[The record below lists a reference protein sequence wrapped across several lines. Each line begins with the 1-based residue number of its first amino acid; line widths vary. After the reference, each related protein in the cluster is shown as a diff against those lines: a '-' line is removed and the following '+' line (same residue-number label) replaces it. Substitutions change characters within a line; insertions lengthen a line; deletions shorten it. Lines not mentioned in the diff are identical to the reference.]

1 MCNIYRTKKGKVC
14 KAGKPV
20 DLSLADGSKT
30 QGVWG
35 GSATEEKLDWWIKK
49 PGHELTQTD
58 EVAEVGV
65 KDNKTDDIA
74 WAEAP
79 DGARLLFVLEAPVM
93 GKNGAPY
100 RIAKMVTREAT
111 QAEAAYFQEPRCALF
126 GTMKPDRSIRKISP
140 LPAPPPR
147 PSAQGELF

>member
-30 QGVWG
+30 EGVWG
-35 GSATEEKLDWWIKK
+35 GSATEEKLDWWLKK
-49 PGHELTQTD
+49 PGNELTQTD

-65 KDNKTDDIA
+65 KDTKTDDIA
-74 WAEAP
+74 WAQAP
-79 DGARLLFVLEAPVM
+79 DGAHLLFVLEAPVV

-111 QAEAAYFQEPRCALF
+111 KAEAAYFREPRSALF
-126 GTMKPDRSIRKISP
+126 GTMKPDRSIRRLSP
-140 LPAPPPR
+140 LAAPPPR